1 MICETIMI
9 CDNETKSIVE
19 TASEYTLK
27 YDEET
32 EGLRDKT
39 VPELVKEYGPK
50 IRCPC
55 MDRTYQVNSQSIK
68 NHFGCQKHKNWVIKS
83 QKEHIETYGHC
94 CSPQDI
100 VNIQSKELRNLK
112 RHIHDL
118 TNKIKTLTHENT
130 KLEKLNKSSQDEI
143 KTLTHENTKL
153 EKLNKS
159 SQDEIET
166 LKSKITQYE
175 DEYEKFTDC
184 D

>member
-27 YDEET
+27 YDEKT

-39 VPELVKEYGPK
+39 FSELVKEYGPK

-68 NHFGCQKHKNWVIKS
+68 NHFGCQKHKNWVMKS
-83 QKEHIETYGHC
+83 QKEHIEVYGHC

-100 VNIQSKELRNLK
+100 VNSQNKELRNLK
-112 RHIHDL
+112 CIICDL
-118 TNKIKTLTHENT
+118 TNKHKTLAHENT
-130 KLEKLNKSSQDEI
+130 KLEELSKNFQDEI
-143 KTLTHENTKL
+143 AVLKT
-153 EKLNKS
+153 
-159 SQDEIET
+159 
-166 LKSKITQYE
+166 KITQYE
-175 DEYEKFTDC
+175 DEYEKFADC
-184 D
+184 N

>member
-9 CDNETKSIVE
+9 CNNDTKSIVE
-19 TASEYTLK
+19 TANEYTLK
-27 YDEET
+27 YDEVT

-68 NHFGCQKHKNWVIKS
+68 NHFGCQKHKNWVMKS
-83 QKEHIETYGHC
+83 QKEHIEIYGHC

-100 VNIQSKELRNLK
+100 VNSQNKELRNLK
-112 RHIHDL
+112 CNVNDL
-118 TNKIKTLTHENT
+118 TNKNKTLAQENM
-130 KLEKLNKSSQDEI
+130 KLEETN
-143 KTLTHENTKL
+143 KTL
-153 EKLNKS
+153 
-159 SQDEIET
+159 QDEIEQ
-166 LKSKITQYE
+166 LKNKITQYE
-175 DEYEKFTDC
+175 EEEKFTDC